1 MPKFDEV
8 KDSGKRQEF
17 KTGSVRDTNIGK
29 GRYDLISPLMLQRLA
44 KHFENGAVKY
54 GDRNWEK
61 GQPLSRYF
69 DSAVRH
75 LYKHLEGQRDE
86 DHLAAA
92 IWNVGAMIHTEELIE
107 RGLLPKELNDLPNY
121 QKKEDRPFIEKGKCN
136 INHPQFINVICDLGY
151 ACDCCPYNED
161 YKGNAQTQG

>member
-1 MPKFDEV
+1 MPKFDKV
-8 KDSGKRQEF
+8 TDSGKRQEF

-75 LYKHLEGQRDE
+75 LYKHLEGMRDE

-92 IWNVGAMIHTEELIE
+92 VWNVGAMIHTEELIE
-107 RGLLPKELNDLPNY
+107 RELLPKKLNDLPNY
-121 QKKEDRPFIEKGKCN
+121 LLKIKKCKCTKPTIVDYADVCGKCGGIYKKEDRPFIEKG
-136 INHPQFINVICDLGY
+136 
-151 ACDCCPYNED
+151 E
-161 YKGNAQTQG
+161 